1 MSVESQRV
9 RKDGAYIEVEIS
21 AAPIRD
27 AAGNVLSHMAL
38 FADITDRKR
47 HEEEVH
53 ASRARIVQ
61 AGDEARRVLE
71 RNLHD
76 GAQQR
81 LVSLS
86 LTLRLAEKRLE
97 DRPEEAR
104 SSCPAPATS

>member
-1 MSVESQRV
+1 
-9 RKDGAYIEVEIS
+9 
-21 AAPIRD
+21 
-27 AAGNVLSHMAL
+27 MAL
-38 FADITDRKR
+38 FADISDRKR

-61 AGDEARRVLE
+61 AADDARLVLE

-86 LTLRLAEKRLE
+86 LTLRLAEKRLGT
-97 DRPEEAR
+97 DPRRHA
-104 SSCPAPATS
+104 SSCPGPARS